1 MRIPFIS
8 ILAAG
13 TLALGG
19 CAYGDYGYGAGY
31 GGYGSYYG
39 DYGYG
44 TPYSGY
50 GYGYGGYD
58 PFGWYGDYY
67 YPGVGIYV
75 FDRNRH
81 RHVWNG
87 DQQRYW
93 SGRGLNGRAIPAGP
107 RRTRTG
113 AASIIATATAATTTA
128 IINLPGGA
136 GSERSR

>member
-1 MRIPFIS
+1 MRIPYIS

-13 TLALGG
+13 ALALGG
-19 CAYGDYGYGAGY
+19 CAYGDYGYGGGY
-31 GGYGSYYG
+31 GGYGGYYG

-50 GYGYGGYD
+50 GYGYGAYD

-67 YPGVGIYV
+67 YPGAGIYV
-75 FDRNRH
+75 FDRDRH

-93 SGRGLNGRAIPAGP
+93 SGRRTQWQSHSGRTWTNQQNWSGF
-107 RRTRTG
+107 RQHDRDRD
-113 AASIIATATAATTTA
+113 
-128 IINLPGGA
+128 
-136 GSERSR
+136 RDRDRHH

>member
-1 MRIPFIS
+1 MRIPYIS

-19 CAYGDYGYGAGY
+19 CAYGDYGYGGGYGY
-31 GGYGSYYG
+31 GGYYG

-44 TPYSGY
+44 APY
-50 GYGYGGYD
+50 YGYGGAYE

-75 FDRNRH
+75 FDRNHHRH
-81 RHVWNG
+81 RWSG

-93 SGRGLNGRAIPAGP
+93 SGR
-107 RRTRTG
+107 RTQWQSHSG
-113 AASIIATATAATTTA
+113 AAVTRENWSGFRHHD
-128 IINLPGGA
+128 NGG
-136 GSERSR
+136 RRHH

>member
-19 CAYGDYGYGAGY
+19 CAYGDYGYGAGYGGY

-93 SGRGLNGRAIPAGP
+93 SGRRTQWQSHTGRTSTNQNWSGF
-107 RRTRTG
+107 RHHDSHRDRHH
-113 AASIIATATAATTTA
+113 
-128 IINLPGGA
+128 
-136 GSERSR
+136 

>member
-19 CAYGDYGYGAGY
+19 CAYGDYGYGAGYGGY

-93 SGRGLNGRAIPAGP
+93 SGRRTQWQSHTGRTSTNQNWSGFHH
-107 RRTRTG
+107 RD
-113 AASIIATATAATTTA
+113 SD
-128 IINLPGGA
+128 
-136 GSERSR
+136 RSHHDRHH